1 MSKFKVGQEVVLFNS
16 ISCRFEKDTVYG
28 VLFVPVPVEGVQQSG
43 DKSVAEKLA
52 AGQMVVAEQYQLVG
66 HQGIL
71 DAGILFAS
79 EAECRE
85 WYLKLLG
92 E

>member
-1 MSKFKVGQEVVLFNS
+1 MSKFQVGQEVVLFNS
-16 ISCRFEKDTVYG
+16 VSCRFEKDTVYG
-28 VLFVPVPVEGVQQSG
+28 ILFVPVPVEGVQQSS
-43 DKSVAEKLA
+43 DKGVAEKIA
-52 AGQMVVAEQYQLVG
+52 AGQMKVAEQYQLVG

-71 DAGILFAS
+71 DAGVLFAS
-79 EAECRE
+79 ESECRE